1 VTTTKQQSGGRIVS
15 AGSWVL
21 GNRRLVRAPLW
32 LYRARL
38 GFLFGSRMLML
49 EHTGRRSGRRR
60 QVMLEVV
67 GHPAPDT
74 YVVVSGFGERSQ
86 WYRNVLAHPDV
97 RVAVGA
103 RAARPARARR
113 LAAAEA
119 DQVLADYTARHRRA
133 WARLKPVFEAT
144 LGAPITEHDTNLP
157 MIGLRLTG
165 TPVPT
170 SGEEP
175 S

>member
-1 VTTTKQQSGGRIVS
+1 
-15 AGSWVL
+15 L
-21 GNRRLVRAPLW
+21 GNRRLMRAPLW

-49 EHTGRRSGRRR
+49 EHTGRRSGKRR
-60 QVMLEVV
+60 QVVLEVV
-67 GHPAPDT
+67 GHPTHDT

-86 WYRNVLAHPDV
+86 WYRNVMADPKV
-97 RVAVGA
+97 RVSAGA

-113 LAAAEA
+113 LTTVEA
-119 DQVLADYTARHRRA
+119 DRVLADYSTHHRRA
-133 WARLKPVFEAT
+133 WAKFKPVIEAT

-157 MIGLRLTG
+157 MIGFRLTG
-165 TPVPT
+165 TARH
-170 SGEEP
+170 P